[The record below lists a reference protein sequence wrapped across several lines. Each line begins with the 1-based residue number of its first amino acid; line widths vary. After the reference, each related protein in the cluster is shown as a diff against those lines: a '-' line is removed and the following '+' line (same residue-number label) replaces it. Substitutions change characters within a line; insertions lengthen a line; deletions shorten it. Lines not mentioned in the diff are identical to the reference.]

1 MGRKRRTISRELK
14 LKVAVEAL
22 KNETTVQELATK
34 YQITPSMVSNWKKG
48 LETGDLSLLGEDKE
62 TKKLKE
68 DLKAAKESIEF
79 LTTAY
84 GKSQI
89 TIELLKK
96 NLSL

>member
-34 YQITPSMVSNWKKG
+34 YQVTPSMVSNWKKV
-48 LETGDLSLLGEDKE
+48 LEKGDLSLLGEDKE

-68 DLKAAKESIEF
+68 DLE
-79 LTTAY
+79 
-84 GKSQI
+84 
-89 TIELLKK
+89 
-96 NLSL
+96 